1 MALARTSK
9 IMFIA
14 GLLSLAVS
22 CGVPAAENG
31 AAVMAGSPA
40 GAGAGAAQADDL
52 QFGVQHRF
60 DSGVTIS
67 VAAPR
72 SFRPSATAY
81 PSSPRAAAFDIE
93 IANAGADTFKLSGL
107 SVTAA
112 TMAGTTVKQVVDTT
126 QSING
131 IDDAGTDLAPGRSIH
146 VTLAFAVPEQ
156 QTDLRLQVRPSASEQ
171 VAATYYG
178 PA

>member
-22 CGVPAAENG
+22 CGVPVAENG
-31 AAVMAGSPA
+31 TAVMGGSPA
-40 GAGAGAAQADDL
+40 GAAAAPAGNDL
-52 QFGVQHRF
+52 VFGSEHRF
-60 DSGVTIS
+60 ATGVTIS

-72 SFRPSATAY
+72 SFKPSATAY
-81 PSSPRAAAFDIE
+81 PSSPRGAAFDIE
-93 IANAGADTFKLSGL
+93 VVNDGVDTFKLSGL
-107 SVTAA
+107 AVTAA

-126 QSING
+126 QGING
-131 IDDAGTDLAPGRSIH
+131 IDDAGKDLAPGRSVH
-146 VTLAFAVPEQ
+146 VTVAFAVPQ
-156 QTDLRLQVRPSASEQ
+156 PQTKLRLQVRPSASEQ
-171 VAATYYG
+171 VAATYCG

>member
-22 CGVPAAENG
+22 CGVPTDNG
-31 AAVMAGSPA
+31 GAVMAGSPA
-40 GAGAGAAQADDL
+40 GAGAAQADQDL
-52 QFGVQHRF
+52 QFGVEHRF
-60 DSGVTIS
+60 ASGVTIS

-93 IANAGADTFKLSGL
+93 VANAGGDTFKLSGL

-112 TMAGTTVKQVVDTT
+112 TMAGTAVKQVVDTT

-171 VAATYYG
+171 VAATYCG

>member
-22 CGVPAAENG
+22 CGVPAAESG
-31 AAVMAGSPA
+31 TAVMGGSPA
-40 GAGAGAAQADDL
+40 GAAAAQAGHDL
-52 QFGVQHRF
+52 QFGVEHRF
-60 DSGVTIS
+60 ASGVTIS

-93 IANAGADTFKLSGL
+93 VVNAGTDAFKVSGL

-112 TMAGTTVKQVVDTT
+112 SLTGTSVKQVVDTT

-146 VTLAFAVPEQ
+146 VTVAFAVPEE

-171 VAATYYG
+171 VAATYCG